1 MTNRR
6 ITLELE
12 LSGEVMEAYQ
22 HLEAGELLPH
32 LPGVSVCVVGDSH
45 PPETPVMLKR
55 QAN

>member
-12 LSGEVMEAYQ
+12 LSGEVMEEFS

-32 LPGVSVCVVGDSH
+32 LSGITVSVIEDSH
-45 PPETPVMLKR
+45 PPEVPIMLKR